1 MSRISHMT
9 AHSSAPRILLAWE
22 QGRNLGHIGRL
33 LAIARAVDAAGG
45 QVVLALPPAHM
56 NAPALQNPRWQR
68 IAAPQLLS
76 TQASPATEAALALAN
91 ARADSFADILLSLG
105 LADAT
110 ALTHATRQW
119 LQLLQAMQPHSVV
132 LDYAPVAQLAT
143 LLVRQPRTFQIT
155 NGFDAPPAHCPIF
168 GLNLRGPYIEQQNQK
183 KLAQLTHSLSTTIA
197 TLMAK
202 PMPADVQQSLLA
214 VYFNY
219 PRKVFDC
226 IPETDA
232 YAQHRPTPINAS
244 QYLGP
249 LDGEMSE
256 AEVGDWQRAF
266 GTAPERRARAFGVG
280 SQFGREAP
288 AGSAASRGNL
298 CSDPNSPDPATSP
311 ASTETASPQS
321 KKIFAYLR
329 TLPGAKEWLQALV
342 ESQANVLCVW
352 PDVPDDLLQQHANS
366 GNNNLTITRHPV
378 PLTQALQQADA
389 VVSYGGITTVCRT
402 LLAGKPQIIFPHDIE
417 KTILARKI
425 EAYGA
430 GFVYSE
436 KLQSRGEALKRLLA
450 TPAFAST
457 AKAIAMGYSGNVF
470 AQRKDAFVRALMD
483 KTDSVQLK
491 KEGE

>member
-1 MSRISHMT
+1 MMMNPGVDQY
-9 AHSSAPRILLAWE
+9 AVILGVLPTQLFHQETCTPW
-22 QGRNLGHIGRL
+22 
-33 LAIARAVDAAGG
+33 RAF
-45 QVVLALPPAHM
+45 
-56 NAPALQNPRWQR
+56 
-68 IAAPQLLS
+68 
-76 TQASPATEAALALAN
+76 TYALALAN
-91 ARADSFADILLSLG
+91 ARADSFADIPLGLG

-119 LQLLQAMQPHSVV
+119 LQLLQAVQPHSVV
-132 LDYAPVAQLAT
+132 LDYAPVAQLAA

-155 NGFDAPPAHCPIF
+155 NGFDAPPADCPIF

-183 KLAQLTHSLSTTIA
+183 KLAQLTQSLSTTIA

-232 YAQHRPTPINAS
+232 YAQHRPAPINAS

-256 AEVGDWQRAF
+256 SATQ
-266 GTAPERRARAFGVG
+266 TPTRAFGVG

-298 CSDPNSPDPATSP
+298 CSDPNSPDPETAP
-311 ASTETASPQS
+311 ASIDTSSPRQP
-321 KKIFAYLR
+321 KIFAYLR
-329 TLPGAKEWLQALV
+329 NLPGSKEWLQTLA
-342 ESQANVLCVW
+342 ESNAQVQCVW
-352 PDVPDDLLQQHANS
+352 PDASDELIQRYEAA
-366 GNNNLTITRHPV
+366 GNLTLTRHPV
-378 PLTQALQQADA
+378 SLTQALHQADA

-402 LLAGKPQIIFPHDIE
+402 LLAGKPQIIFAHDIE

-430 GFVYSE
+430 GFVCNE
-436 KLQSRGEALKRLLA
+436 KRETRGEAVQRLLA
-450 TPAFAST
+450 TPAFATT
-457 AKAIAMGYSGNVF
+457 AQAVAKGYS
-470 AQRKDAFVRALMD
+470 AQEFGKRKDDFVSALMT
-483 KTDSVQLK
+483 TDSTQ
-491 KEGE
+491 EGR